1 MLKWQADHCILQ
13 FGGVNVVINV
23 YNEIIYDAV
32 VSSETAVFAKS
43 QLPLILI
50 MLAVNLYNEGNSS
63 ITKTVFKE

>member
-1 MLKWQADHCILQ
+1 M
-13 FGGVNVVINV
+13 VINV

-32 VSSETAVFAKS
+32 VSSETTVFAKS

-63 ITKTVFKE
+63 ITNTVFKE